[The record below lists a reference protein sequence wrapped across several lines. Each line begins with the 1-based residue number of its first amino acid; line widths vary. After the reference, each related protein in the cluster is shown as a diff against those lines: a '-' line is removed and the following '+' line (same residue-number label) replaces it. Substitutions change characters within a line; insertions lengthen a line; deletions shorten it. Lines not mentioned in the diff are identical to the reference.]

1 MSWFNILR
9 SSLEFLIII
18 AVTIAIYKLSVLQE
32 AQNDE
37 NGA

>member
-18 AVTIAIYKLSVLQE
+18 AVTIAIYKLQE